1 MLLVIQILYTL
12 SAKNNI
18 YEIML
23 YVKPHNECYSGK
35 FVSLKLLVKLCQN
48 NKYFLYFV
56 RVEMFLH
63 IYLTDNFSTME
74 TAGQATVK
82 FKE

>member
-1 MLLVIQILYTL
+1 MLLVIQILYIL
-12 SAKNNI
+12 STENNI

-23 YVKPHNECYSGK
+23 CVKPHCTVWN
-35 FVSLKLLVKLCQN
+35 FFA
-48 NKYFLYFV
+48 YFFNW
-56 RVEMFLH
+56 
-63 IYLTDNFSTME
+63 TTFSTME